1 MTQKKTPGRR
11 RQGMADLSRGDLYY
25 EVAGDGPAVLLLHTG
40 ITDSRMWDGQFET
53 LARSYR
59 AIRCDLRG
67 YGRSAVL
74 PGQFSYEEDLLELL
88 DYLSVEQAFLVGM
101 SFGGRI
107 AIDFTLQH
115 PERVLGLLLG
125 APAISGQEPGE
136 EVIAFSQVEE
146 TLLANDRVEE
156 ATELNL
162 RMWVDGPYRQ
172 PDQVDQELR
181 RRVWEM
187 QLHAFQLP
195 MPDDIE
201 VREIDPPAFHRL
213 DQIRVPV
220 LVIAGALDV
229 PTFQSGADHL
239 ANSIPNAQKLIFPD
253 SAHLVSMEYPE
264 RFMLI
269 LHHFLG
275 EHSGVRSV

>member
-1 MTQKKTPGRR
+1 
-11 RQGMADLSRGDLYY
+11 MADLSRGDLYY
-25 EVAGDGPAVLLLHTG
+25 EAAGDGPAVLLLHTG

-74 PGQFSYEEDLLELL
+74 PGQFSYEEDLLQLL

-107 AIDFTLQH
+107 ALDFTLQH
-115 PERVLGLLLG
+115 PERVLGLILG
-125 APAISGQEPGE
+125 APSISGQEPGE
-136 EVIAFSQVEE
+136 EVILFAQEE
-146 TLLANDRVEE
+146 EALLENNRVEE

-162 RMWVDGPYRQ
+162 RMWVDGPYRR
-172 PDQVDQELR
+172 PEQVDPELR

-195 MPDDIE
+195 LPDDIE
-201 VREIDPPAFHRL
+201 VRQIDPPAFHRL
-213 DQIRVPV
+213 DQVRVPV
-220 LVIAGALDV
+220 LVISGALDV
-229 PTFQSGADHL
+229 PSFQKGADYL
-239 ANSIPNAQKLIFPD
+239 AQSIPSARQIVFPD
-253 SAHLVSMEYPE
+253 AAHLVSMERPE
-264 RFMLI
+264 RFMRI
-269 LHHFLG
+269 LLSFLD
-275 EHSGVRSV
+275 EHSGAHTAASLDDE